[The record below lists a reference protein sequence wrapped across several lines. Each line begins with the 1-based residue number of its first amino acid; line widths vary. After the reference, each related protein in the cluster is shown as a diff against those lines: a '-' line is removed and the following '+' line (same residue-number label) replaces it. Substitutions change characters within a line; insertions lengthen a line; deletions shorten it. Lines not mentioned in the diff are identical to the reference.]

1 MKRAS
6 LAILLAV
13 SVLSGCTIESEMPET
28 DDSFGELKVGDL
40 TLYYGLTL
48 PDSHSPG
55 QPTPLILALHYGGS
69 FSDYY
74 GKTFAR
80 SYVEPAL
87 EDLGAIILSPT
98 CPAANWTTP
107 ASEEAV
113 LALIDHIKNT
123 HSVDEKRVLITG
135 YSLGAI
141 GTWYLAARHPHLFT
155 AALPVSGSGMSGYEE
170 LLRHLGCPVY
180 VIHSRDDE
188 ILPFTTVEN
197 LVRMLRN
204 CGIPIHFEDISG
216 PTHYETASFI
226 PHMKA
231 AVPWIQSVWND

>member
-1 MKRAS
+1 MKTAS
-6 LAILLAV
+6 LTTLLVIAV
-13 SVLSGCTIESEMPET
+13 LTGCTIESEFPAT
-28 DDSFGELKVGDL
+28 NDSFGELRLGDN
-40 TLYYGLTL
+40 TMFYGLTL
-48 PDSHSPG
+48 PDSYSPG
-55 QPTPLILALHYGGS
+55 RPTPLILALHYGGS

-80 SYVEPAL
+80 NYVEPAL
-87 EDLGAIILSPT
+87 EDLDAIIISPT
-98 CPAANWTTP
+98 CPATNWTTS

-113 LALIDHIKNT
+113 LALIEHIKTT
-123 HSVDEKRVLITG
+123 HSVDGERILITG

-155 AALPVSGSGMSGYEE
+155 AALPVSGSGMSGYEDM
-170 LLRHLGCPVY
+170 LRDFRCPVY
-180 VIHSRDDE
+180 VIHSRNDE
-188 ILPFTTVEN
+188 ILPFSAVEN

-204 CGIPIHFEDISG
+204 WGISVHFEDISG

-231 AVPWIQSVWND
+231 AVPWIRSVWHD